1 MITTLIPIQ
10 LILINLA
17 QLNWRSLMARLNF
30 YNKILKFRYTYTYLE
45 TQSNPNGVSIELKI

>member
-17 QLNWRSLMARLNF
+17 QLNWRSLMPHLNF
-30 YNKILKFRYTYTYLE
+30 YHEILKFRYTYTYLE
-45 TQSNPNGVSIELKI
+45 TQSNPNCVYI

>member
-1 MITTLIPIQ
+1 MITTSIPIQ

-17 QLNWRSLMARLNF
+17 QLNWRSLMAHLNF

-45 TQSNPNGVSIELKI
+45 T